1 MSDPHTPMRRTR
13 TRTSSGPGTGTGASS
28 NSITPGCVIVA
39 RIIGS
44 NRFSHNSPMYT
55 ARSGKMLKKAA
66 ALIGLLLLGYLLYQP
81 RPSKE
86 LTIGTVNNAD
96 MILMQR
102 LSGEFERESGIK
114 LNWVVLGESILRQR
128 LTVDISTGGS
138 TFDIITIG
146 SYEAPLWAAR
156 DWLVPLDDL
165 GADYDYEDI
174 FAVIRQG

>member
-1 MSDPHTPMRRTR
+1 
-13 TRTSSGPGTGTGASS
+13 
-28 NSITPGCVIVA
+28 
-39 RIIGS
+39 
-44 NRFSHNSPMYT
+44 
-55 ARSGKMLKKAA
+55 MLKKAA

-128 LTVDISTGGS
+128 LIDPNGDFLACNHIAG
-138 TFDIITIG
+138 
-146 SYEAPLWAAR
+146 YQ
-156 DWLVPLDDL
+156 
-165 GADYDYEDI
+165 
-174 FAVIRQG
+174 VIAQHFICQCVAHDKILCQFSS